1 MRETWVW
8 SLGWEDT
15 LEKEMAAHSSI
26 VAWKIPWAEEPG
38 RLQSMGLQR
47 VGHDWSTSFSLSMM
61 LIMIYGCD
69 SWTIKA
75 EHQRMML
82 LNCNAEED
90 SWESFGLQGNQS
102 ILKEINPEYSLEG
115 LMLRL
120 EFRSFG
126 HLLQRLTH
134 WKWPWCWERLRA
146 GWEGSDREWN
156 GWDCITNSMGMSL
169 SKLWE
174 IMKDR
179 ESWHNAVQKV
189 KLNNK
194 KWKI

>member
-1 MRETWVW
+1 MQETWVW

-26 VAWKIPWAEEPG
+26 VAWKIPWTEEPG

-47 VGHDWSTSFSLSMM
+47 VGHDWSTSLSLSMM

-69 SWTIKA
+69 SWTITA

-102 ILKEINPEYSLEG
+102 ILKEINLEYSLEG
-115 LMLRL
+115 LMLKL
-120 EFRSFG
+120 KLQYFG
-126 HLLQRLTH
+126 HLMWRANSMEKTQML
-134 WKWPWCWERLRA
+134 ERLKA
-146 GWEGSDREWN
+146 KGKEGGRRWV
-156 GWDCITNSMGMSL
+156 G
-169 SKLWE
+169 
-174 IMKDR
+174 
-179 ESWHNAVQKV
+179 
-189 KLNNK
+189 
-194 KWKI
+194 